1 MKGSECKF
9 VKYMDGSDKRFVI
22 PVYQRNYDWKTANC
36 KHLYDDLVK
45 IISATFKEMGKANI
59 DDKKANIGEKKVNI
73 GEKKVNIDD
82 AFTSKTASNV
92 RKLQETLGTESTFG
106 RSAVERVL
114 GLKPTRSSAL
124 LREMAERG
132 MIEPVTGHGKGKYRF
147 RQHES

>member
-1 MKGSECKF
+1 
-9 VKYMDGSDKRFVI
+9 
-22 PVYQRNYDWKTANC
+22 
-36 KHLYDDLVK
+36 
-45 IISATFKEMGKANI
+45 MGKANI
-59 DDKKANIGEKKVNI
+59 DDKKANI

-92 RKLQETLGTESTFG
+92 RKLQETLGAESTFG

-147 RQHES
+147 RQQEG